1 MSRMR
6 ILTTQEQDLLDHPP
20 VFNYAQRKQ
29 FFNLPK
35 TLMDTAKTL
44 RSPSSQVGFLLMCG
58 YFKASKRFFLPQDFH
73 PRDIEAVAN
82 QLDFYAA
89 DFKPGGYRE
98 TTRLRHQKIIL
109 NFYGFQ
115 LFDKSAEQLGVVSR
129 NPRKF
134 RHPNS
139 SPATSTS
146 RSIILPP
153 LWNV

>member
-89 DFKPGGYRE
+89 DFEPGGYRE

-115 LFDKSAEQLGVVSR
+115 LFD
-129 NPRKF
+129 
-134 RHPNS
+134 
-139 SPATSTS
+139 
-146 RSIILPP
+146 
-153 LWNV
+153 